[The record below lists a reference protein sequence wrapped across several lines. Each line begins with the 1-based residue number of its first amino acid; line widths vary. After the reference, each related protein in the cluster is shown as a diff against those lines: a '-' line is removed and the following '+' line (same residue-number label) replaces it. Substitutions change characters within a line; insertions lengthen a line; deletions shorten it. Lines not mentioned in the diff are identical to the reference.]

1 MKKSRFTGSQISR
14 GIEGRRSGSAGGV
27 VDPQAR
33 HQRGE
38 VQGAGYR
45 AAFHPA
51 WQARP
56 ECLHR
61 ALQPTYREEVSS
73 AYLFNSLEEVREIT
87 AEWLERYNEI
97 TPHDALGSLPPAR
110 YRERLLAAKTPAELS
125 TRRRGLRTIRQDEE
139 EQRSRNS
146 RFSRY
151 EGISIVR
158 IWLEQN
164 DEKTAIAGPVRGDL
178 RR

>member
-1 MKKSRFTGSQISR
+1 
-14 GIEGRRSGSAGGV
+14 
-27 VDPQAR
+27 
-33 HQRGE
+33 
-38 VQGAGYR
+38 
-45 AAFHPA
+45 
-51 WQARP
+51 
-56 ECLHR
+56 
-61 ALQPTYREEVSS
+61 
-73 AYLFNSLEEVREIT
+73 VREIT

-164 DEKTAIAGPVRGDL
+164 DEQTAIAGPVRGDL